1 MITMGVNHLEKS
13 IKYYHEGLGFPKIE
27 SSPEVA
33 FFTLNGSWL
42 SLYGCEPLAEG
53 CCCLIRWQRFNGF
66 AFAHNVGSEIE
77 VDQSI
82 EQALTA
88 GATLSKAAQKTSWGG
103 YSGYFKD
110 PEGYLWEVAFNPF
123 FWVGPED
130 ENE

>member
-1 MITMGVNHLEKS
+1 M
-13 IKYYHEGLGFPKIE
+13 
-27 SSPEVA
+27 
-33 FFTLNGSWL
+33 
-42 SLYGCEPLAEG
+42 
-53 CCCLIRWQRFNGF
+53 
-66 AFAHNVGSEIE
+66 GSEIE